1 MVPKVHAA
9 AGGLAL
15 ITIATFWSGT
25 VLVEVIGTHAQVVWV
40 KTAVLWGML
49 VLIPAMATA
58 GASGA
63 ALAKRMKGPLIAV
76 KQRRM
81 KFIAANGLL
90 ILVPSAVF
98 LAFRASSGD
107 FNAVFYTV
115 QAVELFA
122 GATNI
127 TLLSLNMRD
136 GLALRNRRPKRL

>member
-1 MVPKVHAA
+1 MTPKIHAA

-25 VLVEVIGTHAQVVWV
+25 LLVEVIGTHSQIGWV

-63 ALAKRMKGPLIAV
+63 VLAKRMKGPLIAV

-90 ILVPSAVF
+90 ILLPSAVF
-98 LAFRASSGD
+98 LALRASTGHFD
-107 FNAVFYTV
+107 AIFYTV
-115 QAVELFA
+115 QTVELLA
-122 GATNI
+122 GAANI

-136 GLALRNRRPKRL
+136 GLALRNRRQKAL